1 MTRIDTVELTLLRH
15 RAAGFAFDDEC
26 RCGWAIPEVLRDG
39 IAGELMRPDRAAHRH
54 HVAQAILTAL
64 EAL

>member
-1 MTRIDTVELTLLRH
+1 MNAELAVELTLLGH
-15 RAAGFAFDDEC
+15 QAQGFAFDDEC

-39 IAGELMRPDRAAHRH
+39 PAGELMRPDRAAHRN
-54 HVAQAILTAL
+54 HVAKEILAAL